1 MRQSWF
7 VDTSVLLL
15 AAGGEHP
22 DREPSRVFLDTAVST
37 GLAVH
42 ASIEAMQE
50 YHFHRMRVADR
61 PRALR
66 ETRALLAVLHLHEVT
81 AAVFRRS
88 LSVVESTPLRGRD
101 ALHAATALEAGF
113 DRIVTLD
120 RDFVHVPGLVAV
132 HPRDATA
139 G

>member
-1 MRQSWF
+1 MNRQGWF

-22 DREPSRVFLDTAVST
+22 DREPSRAFLAGALRADRP
-37 GLAVH
+37 VH
-42 ASIEAMQE
+42 ASIEAMRE
-50 YHFHRMRVADR
+50 YLFHRMRRADR
-61 PRALR
+61 TSALA
-66 ETRALLAVLHLHEVT
+66 ETRALFAVLHLHDLT
-81 AAVFRRS
+81 APIFRRS
-88 LSVVESTPLRGRD
+88 LGVVESTPLRGRD

-120 RDFVHVPGLVAV
+120 RDFAQVPGLAAV
-132 HPRDATA
+132 HPGQA

>member
-1 MRQSWF
+1 MPPSWF

-15 AAGGEHP
+15 AVGGEHP
-22 DREPSRVFLDTAVST
+22 DREASRVFLDSAVSA
-37 GLAVH
+37 GQAVH

-50 YHFHRMRVADR
+50 YLFHRMRVSER
-61 PRALR
+61 QSALR

-113 DRIVTLD
+113 DRIITLD
-120 RDFVHVPGLVAV
+120 RDFAQVPGLAAL
-132 HPRDATA
+132 HPRDA